1 MGVSNSL
8 DIYQNNT
15 NELLK
20 LSIYIRAYIDDLLI
34 LTTSYWDYNLVKMEQ
49 KSINPKGGKLKCNI
63 ENIFGRAEMEYLS
76 LCIMRE
82 VVWPVSKKLKY
93 TVNMDNMKDKWGV
106 KTIIIMIKYY
116 KEI

>member
-20 LSIYIRAYIDDLLI
+20 LSIYIRSYIDYLLI

-63 ENIFGRAEMEYLS
+63 ENIFGQAEMDYLS
-76 LCIMRE
+76 LWIMHE

-93 TVNMDNMKDKWGV
+93 TVNMDYMKDKWGME
-106 KTIIIMIKYY
+106 KFIIMIKYY